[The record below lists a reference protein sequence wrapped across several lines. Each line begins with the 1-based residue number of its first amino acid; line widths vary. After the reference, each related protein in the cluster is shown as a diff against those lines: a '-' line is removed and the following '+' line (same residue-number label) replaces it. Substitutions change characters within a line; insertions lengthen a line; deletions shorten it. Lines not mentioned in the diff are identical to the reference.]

1 MYVYVDTSNIV
12 SVLPNVHILVS
23 IYDNLHLLL
32 INIVNREW
40 QVCCFMYH
48 HEIIM
53 KYLLF
58 WSYST

>member
-32 INIVNREW
+32 INIVNRE
-40 QVCCFMYH
+40 
-48 HEIIM
+48 
-53 KYLLF
+53 
-58 WSYST
+58 